1 MSDKDLDY
9 IFYLCL
15 FNQNKNKILVEFV
28 SKKKENERNL
38 VKLKVKKFSLNR
50 LLKKFVSKLI

>member
-9 IFYLCL
+9 IFYLWL

-38 VKLKVKKFSLNR
+38 VKLKVKKFSLN
-50 LLKKFVSKLI
+50 